1 MTTIPDDHAE
11 AVFSA
16 QRDRLVGVAYRITG
30 SRSDAEDAVQEAWI
44 RWSSAAPGSI
54 DNPPGWLT
62 TVTSRIAL
70 DHLRSAQQRREQ
82 YVGPWLPDVAG
93 FEPAP
98 DEQAEMAESLTMGFL
113 AVLEHLKP
121 IERAVFVLSDV
132 YGVPYDEI
140 GTVVDRRTDACR
152 QIAHRARQK
161 VRQERPRFAPTDPLA
176 WSVASEFVA
185 ALAAG
190 DTDKVLAMLAPDVVH
205 ISDGGADHHARA
217 TTGRRRRSSRPTPRQ
232 PRQGSGRRLGRAAP
246 GERAAWLRHQRRR
259 DDLRH
264 ARLLRRRQTHRPHLR
279 RRQSREAHHDH
290 GRPVTLIRSAPPSTG
305 SRRGTPSL
313 PL

>member
-1 MTTIPDDHAE
+1 M
-11 AVFSA
+11 
-16 QRDRLVGVAYRITG
+16 VGVAYRITG
-30 SRSDAEDAVQEAWI
+30 SRKSDAEDAVQEAWI

-113 AVLEHLKP
+113 AVSSISSRSSGRCSCCP
-121 IERAVFVLSDV
+121 
-132 YGVPYDEI
+132 
-140 GTVVDRRTDACR
+140 TCTACR
-152 QIAHRARQK
+152 TTKSAQSSIVAPTPAGRSPIAPGRRC
-161 VRQERPRFAPTDPLA
+161 VRSAPDSRSTDPLA
-176 WSVASEFVA
+176 WSVAREFVA

-205 ISDGGADHHARA
+205 ISDGGPDHHAA
-217 TTGRRRRSSRPTPRQ
+217 RRPVIGADRV
-232 PRQGSGRRLGRAAP
+232 
-246 GERAAWLRHQRRR
+246 
-259 DDLRH
+259 
-264 ARLLRRRQTHRPHLR
+264 ARLLVNLAK
-279 RRQSREAHHDH
+279 EAA
-290 GRPVTLIRSAPPSTG
+290 GASVEPCW
-305 SRRGTPSL
+305 
-313 PL
+313 

>member
-1 MTTIPDDHAE
+1 MTTIPDDHGE

-44 RWSSAAPGSI
+44 RWSSAPPGSI

-176 WSVASEFVA
+176 WSVAGEFVA

-205 ISDGGADHHARA
+205 ISDGGPDYHAARRPVVGADRV
-217 TTGRRRRSSRPTPRQ
+217 
-232 PRQGSGRRLGRAAP
+232 
-246 GERAAWLRHQRRR
+246 
-259 DDLRH
+259 
-264 ARLLRRRQTHRPHLR
+264 ARLLVNLAKDAAGASVEPRLVNAQPGFVVSAGGTIFATLVC
-279 RRQSREAHHDH
+279 SVVD
-290 GRPVTLIRSAPPSTG
+290 GRIDRIYAVVNPEKLMTFTG
-305 SRRGTPSL
+305 TGDR
-313 PL
+313 